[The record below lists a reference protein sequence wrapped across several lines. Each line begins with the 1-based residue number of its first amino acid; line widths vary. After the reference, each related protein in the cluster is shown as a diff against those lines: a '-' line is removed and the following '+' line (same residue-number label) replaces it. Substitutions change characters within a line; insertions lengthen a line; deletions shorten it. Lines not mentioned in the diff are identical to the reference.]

1 VIDEEEGRDK
11 GRDDLDDEIERRR
24 LRPIEEMERK

>member
-11 GRDDLDDEIERRR
+11 GRDDLDDKIESRRF
-24 LRPIEEMERK
+24 RPIEEMEGK